1 VKRLAVL
8 LLARLVLV
16 GALLAPG
23 VAAAKDI
30 VADLVVHR
38 IEITSGFSGA
48 ALTLFG
54 AVNEKGEAVAVVRG
68 PTAPGGGLVGST
80 VEVRQKTRNF
90 GVWMSGPHVRFDNVP
105 GFYAIAASRPLE
117 EILTFDMLD
126 RYQLGIGEL
135 KLPAVEASAP
145 NISDFAGALLRIRQR
160 LGLYTD
166 KVGHISFIG
175 DRLFRTSFAFPSTVP
190 TGIYNVDVYLVR
202 DGKIVDAQS
211 FTLLVNR
218 AGFSADI
225 YNFAH
230 RNGLAY
236 GVIAVLTA
244 LVFGWIAHLA
254 FRRR

>member
-1 VKRLAVL
+1 VKRRACLML
-8 LLARLVLV
+8 LLMLLLPATAR
-16 GALLAPG
+16 
-23 VAAAKDI
+23 AKDI

-48 ALTLFG
+48 ELTLFG
-54 AVNEKGEAVAVVRG
+54 AVNEKGDAVAVVRG
-68 PTAPGGGLVGST
+68 PTAPGGGLVGGT
-80 VEVRQKTRNF
+80 VEVRQKTRTL
-90 GVWMSGPHVRFDNVP
+90 GIWMTGAHVKFENVP

-126 RYQLGIGEL
+126 RYQLGIGEV
-135 KLPAVEASAP
+135 KLGATEATAP
-145 NISDFAGALLRIRQR
+145 NISDYAGALIRIRQH
-160 LGLYTD
+160 LGLYAD
-166 KVGHISFIG
+166 KVEHISFIG
-175 DRLFRTSFAFPSTVP
+175 DRLFRTSFTFPSTVP

-211 FTLLVNR
+211 FPLLVNR

-225 YNFAH
+225 YDFAH
-230 RNGLAY
+230 RNGAAY

-244 LVFGWIAHLA
+244 LFFGWIAHLA

>member
-1 VKRLAVL
+1 MRPLAL
-8 LLARLVLV
+8 LLALL
-16 GALLAPG
+16 ALLAPG
-23 VAAAKDI
+23 EARAKEI
-30 VADLVVHR
+30 VADLVMHR

-48 ALTLFG
+48 ELTLFG
-54 AVNEKGEAVAVVRG
+54 AVGEKGDAVAVVRG
-68 PTAPGGGLVGST
+68 PTAPGGGLVGSA
-80 VEVRQKTRNF
+80 VEVRRKSRTL
-90 GVWMSGPHVRFDNVP
+90 GIWMTGEHVRFENAP

-135 KLPAVEASAP
+135 KLTATEASAP
-145 NISDFAGALLRIRQR
+145 NISEFAGALLRIRER
-160 LGLYTD
+160 AGLYSA

-211 FTLLVNR
+211 FPLLVNR

-225 YNFAH
+225 YDFAH
-230 RNGLAY
+230 RNGAAY

-244 LVFGWIAHLA
+244 LFFGWIAHLA

>member
-1 VKRLAVL
+1 VRRLALILSLIV
-8 LLARLVLV
+8 
-16 GALLAPG
+16 ALIVPHA
-23 VAAAKDI
+23 VAAKDI

-48 ALTLFG
+48 ELILFG
-54 AVNEKGEAVAVVRG
+54 AVNEKGDAVAVVRG
-68 PTAPGGGLVGST
+68 PTAPGGGLVGGT
-80 VEVRQKTRNF
+80 VEVRQKTRNL
-90 GVWMSGPHVRFDNVP
+90 GIWMSGPHVRFENVP

-135 KLPAVEASAP
+135 KLPATEATAP
-145 NISDFAGALLRIRQR
+145 NISDYTSALLRIRQH
-160 LGLYTD
+160 LGLYAD
-166 KVGHISFIG
+166 KVEHISFIG

-211 FTLLVNR
+211 FPLLVNR

-244 LVFGWIAHLA
+244 LLFGWIAHLA

>member
-1 VKRLAVL
+1 LAL
-8 LLARLVLV
+8 LVLAPLV
-16 GALLAPG
+16 LIGALALPSTAW
-23 VAAAKDI
+23 AKDI

-48 ALTLFG
+48 ELLLFG
-54 AVNEKGEAVAVVRG
+54 AVNDKGDAVAVVRG
-68 PTAPGGGLVGST
+68 PTAPGGGLVGSA

-90 GVWMSGPHVRFDNVP
+90 GIWMSGPHVRFDNVP

-135 KLPAVEASAP
+135 KLTATEATAP
-145 NISDFAGALLRIRQR
+145 NISDYAGALLRIRQR
-160 LGLYTD
+160 LGLYTE

-175 DRLFRTSFAFPSTVP
+175 DRLFRTSIAFPSTVP

-211 FTLLVNR
+211 FPLLVNR

-236 GVIAVLTA
+236 GLIAVLTA

>member
-1 VKRLAVL
+1 VRRLAL
-8 LLARLVLV
+8 LLVIP
-16 GALLAPG
+16 ALLLSG
-23 VAAAKDI
+23 AAEAKDI

-48 ALTLFG
+48 ELTLFG
-54 AVNEKGEAVAVVRG
+54 AIDEKGDAVAVVRG
-68 PTAPGGGLVGST
+68 PVAPGGGLVGGS
-80 VEVRQKTRNF
+80 VEVRQKTRTL
-90 GVWMSGPHVRFDNVP
+90 GIWMTGTHVTFESVP
-105 GFYAIAASRPLE
+105 GFYAIAASRPLG
-117 EILTFDMLD
+117 EILTLDMLD
-126 RYQLGIGEL
+126 RYQLGLAEL
-135 KLPAVEASAP
+135 KLNATEATAP
-145 NISDFAGALLRIRQR
+145 NISDYGAALVRIRERQ
-160 LGLYTD
+160 GLYAD

-211 FTLLVNR
+211 FPLLVNR

-230 RNGLAY
+230 RNGAAY
-236 GVIAVLTA
+236 GLIAVLTA
-244 LVFGWIAHLA
+244 LFFGWTAHLA

>member
-1 VKRLAVL
+1 
-8 LLARLVLV
+8 
-16 GALLAPG
+16 
-23 VAAAKDI
+23 
-30 VADLVVHR
+30 
-38 IEITSGFSGA
+38 
-48 ALTLFG
+48 
-54 AVNEKGEAVAVVRG
+54 
-68 PTAPGGGLVGST
+68 
-80 VEVRQKTRNF
+80 
-90 GVWMSGPHVRFDNVP
+90 MSGPYVRFDDVP
-105 GFYAIAASRPLE
+105 GFYAVAASRPLH

-135 KLPAVEASAP
+135 KLPVTARPRPTSRTMPALCCGSASAWDSMP
-145 NISDFAGALLRIRQR
+145 TR
-160 LGLYTD
+160 
-166 KVGHISFIG
+166 VGHISFIG

-211 FTLLVNR
+211 FPLLVNR

-244 LVFGWIAHLA
+244 LIFGWIAHLA

>member
-1 VKRLAVL
+1 MRRLSALLVAL
-8 LLARLVLV
+8 LLLMP
-16 GALLAPG
+16 GAAF
-23 VAAAKDI
+23 AKDI

-38 IEITSGFSGA
+38 IEITSGFAGA
-48 ALTLFG
+48 QLTLFG
-54 AVNEKGEAVAVVRG
+54 AVNDKGDAVAVVRG
-68 PTAPGGGLVGST
+68 PTAPGGGLVGGS
-80 VEVRQKTRNF
+80 VEVRQKTRTL
-90 GVWMSGPHVRFDNVP
+90 GIWMTGQHVRFENVP

-126 RYQLGIGEL
+126 RYQLGVGEL
-135 KLPAVEASAP
+135 KLPATAATAP
-145 NISDFAGALLRIRQR
+145 NIADYSAALLRIRQN
-160 LGLYTD
+160 LGLYAAKT
-166 KVGHISFIG
+166 GHISFIG
-175 DRLFRTSFAFPSTVP
+175 DRLFRTSFTLPSTVP

-211 FTLLVNR
+211 FPLLVNR

-236 GVIAVLTA
+236 GVIAVFTA
-244 LVFGWIAHLA
+244 LLFGWIAHLA

>member
-1 VKRLAVL
+1 VIRRLAVITL
-8 LLARLVLV
+8 TL
-16 GALLAPG
+16 ALLVPR
-23 VAAAKDI
+23 AAVAKDI

-48 ALTLFG
+48 ELTLFG
-54 AVNEKGEAVAVVRG
+54 AVNEKGDAVAVVRG
-68 PTAPGGGLVGST
+68 PTAPGGGLVGGT
-80 VEVRQKTRNF
+80 VEVRQKTRTL
-90 GVWMSGPHVRFDNVP
+90 GIWMTGAHVRFESVP

-135 KLPAVEASAP
+135 KLPATAATAP
-145 NISDFAGALLRIRQR
+145 NISDYAGALLRIRQH
-160 LGLYTD
+160 LGLYAV

-211 FTLLVNR
+211 FPLLVNR

-230 RNGLAY
+230 RNGAAY
-236 GVIAVLTA
+236 GVIAVFTA
-244 LVFGWIAHLA
+244 LLFGWIAHLA

>member
-1 VKRLAVL
+1 VKRLAL
-8 LLARLVLV
+8 LLLICAVM
-16 GALLAPG
+16 APG
-23 VAAAKDI
+23 AASAKDI

-48 ALTLFG
+48 ELLLFG
-54 AVNEKGEAVAVVRG
+54 AVNDKGDAVAVVRG
-68 PTAPGGGLVGST
+68 PNAPGGGLLGGT
-80 VEVRQKTRNF
+80 VEVRQKTRNL
-90 GVWMSGPHVRFDNVP
+90 GIWMSGAHVRFENVP

-135 KLPAVEASAP
+135 KLPASAASAP
-145 NISDFAGALLRIRQR
+145 NIADFAAALLRIRER
-160 LGLYTD
+160 LGLYTE

-211 FTLLVNR
+211 FPLLVNR

-236 GVIAVLTA
+236 GVIAVFTA
-244 LVFGWIAHLA
+244 LIFGWIAHLA

>member
-1 VKRLAVL
+1 VKRLAL
-8 LLARLVLV
+8 LLLICAVM
-16 GALLAPG
+16 APG
-23 VAAAKDI
+23 AASAKDI

-48 ALTLFG
+48 ELLLFG
-54 AVNEKGEAVAVVRG
+54 AVNDKGDAVAVVRG
-68 PTAPGGGLVGST
+68 PNAPGGGLLGGT
-80 VEVRQKTRNF
+80 VEVRQKTRNL
-90 GVWMSGPHVRFDNVP
+90 GIWMSGAHVRFENVP

-135 KLPAVEASAP
+135 KLPASEASAP
-145 NISDFAGALLRIRQR
+145 NIADFAAALLRIRER
-160 LGLYTD
+160 LGLYTE

-211 FTLLVNR
+211 FPLLVNR

-230 RNGLAY
+230 RNGFAY
-236 GVIAVLTA
+236 GVIAVFTA
-244 LVFGWIAHLA
+244 LIFGWIAHLA

>member
-1 VKRLAVL
+1 MRRLALL
-8 LLARLVLV
+8 LLA
-16 GALLAPG
+16 LLAWTS
-23 VAAAKDI
+23 AASAKDI

-48 ALTLFG
+48 ELLLFG
-54 AVNEKGEAVAVVRG
+54 AVNDKGDAVAVVHG
-68 PTAPGGGLVGST
+68 PTAPGGGLVGGT
-80 VEVRQKTRNF
+80 VEVRQKTRNL
-90 GVWMSGPHVRFDNVP
+90 GIWMSGAHVRFENVP

-135 KLPAVEASAP
+135 KLSATAASAP
-145 NISDFAGALLRIRQR
+145 NISDFAGALLRIRQH
-160 LGLYTD
+160 LGLYTE

-211 FTLLVNR
+211 FPLLVNR

-230 RNGLAY
+230 RNGFAY

-244 LVFGWIAHLA
+244 LIFGWIAHLA

>member
-1 VKRLAVL
+1 VTRCIAAL
-8 LLARLVLV
+8 LLIL
-16 GALLAPG
+16 ALLVPG
-23 VAAAKDI
+23 VASAKDI

-48 ALTLFG
+48 ELTLFG
-54 AVNEKGEAVAVVRG
+54 AVNEKGDAVAVVRG

-80 VEVRQKTRNF
+80 VEVRQKTRTL
-90 GVWMSGPHVRFDNVP
+90 GIWMTGAHVRFENVP

-135 KLPAVEASAP
+135 KLPAVAATAP
-145 NISDFAGALLRIRQR
+145 NISDYAGALLRIRQH
-160 LGLYTD
+160 LGLYAA
-166 KVGHISFIG
+166 KVAHISFIG

-211 FTLLVNR
+211 FPLLVNR

-230 RNGLAY
+230 RNGAAY
-236 GVIAVLTA
+236 GVIAVFTA
-244 LVFGWIAHLA
+244 LLFGWIAHLA

>member
-1 VKRLAVL
+1 MRRLALL
-8 LLARLVLV
+8 LLAC
-16 GALLAPG
+16 AFLLPG
-23 VAAAKDI
+23 TAQAKDI

-48 ALTLFG
+48 ELTLFG
-54 AVNEKGEAVAVVRG
+54 AVG
-68 PTAPGGGLVGST
+68 PRTTATASPFSSTAPGGGLVGGT
-80 VEVRQKTRNF
+80 VEVRQKTRTL
-90 GVWMSGPHVRFDNVP
+90 GIWMTGAHVKFEYVP

-126 RYQLGIGEL
+126 RYQLGIGEV
-135 KLPAVEASAP
+135 KLAATQATAP
-145 NISDFAGALLRIRQR
+145 NISDYAGALLRIRQR

-175 DRLFRTSFAFPSTVP
+175 DRLFRTSFTFPSTVP

-211 FTLLVNR
+211 FPLLVNR

-230 RNGLAY
+230 RNGAAY

-244 LVFGWIAHLA
+244 LLFGWIAHLA

>member
-1 VKRLAVL
+1 VKAWLARAVL
-8 LLARLVLV
+8 AL
-16 GALLAPG
+16 ALLAPG
-23 VAAAKDI
+23 VASAKDI

-48 ALTLFG
+48 ELTLFG
-54 AVNEKGEAVAVVRG
+54 AVDEKGDAVAVVRG
-68 PTAPGGGLVGST
+68 PSIPGGGLVGGT
-80 VEVRQKTRNF
+80 VEVRRKTRTL
-90 GVWMSGPHVRFDNVP
+90 GIWMTGPHVRFENVP

-126 RYQLGIGEL
+126 RYQLGLGEL
-135 KLPAVEASAP
+135 KLTATEATAP
-145 NISDFAGALLRIRQR
+145 DIAEYASALLRIRQH
-160 LGLYTD
+160 LGLYAG

-175 DRLFRTSFAFPSTVP
+175 DRLFRTSLAFPSTVP

-211 FTLLVNR
+211 FPLLVNR

-230 RNGLAY
+230 RNGAAY
-236 GVIAVLTA
+236 GVIAVFTA
-244 LVFGWIAHLA
+244 LLFGWIAHLA

>member
-1 VKRLAVL
+1 VRRLALL
-8 LLARLVLV
+8 LLA
-16 GALLAPG
+16 LLAWTS
-23 VAAAKDI
+23 AASAKDI

-48 ALTLFG
+48 ELLLFG
-54 AVNEKGEAVAVVRG
+54 AVNDKGDAVAVVHG
-68 PTAPGGGLVGST
+68 PTAPGGGLVGGT
-80 VEVRQKTRNF
+80 VEVRQKTRNL
-90 GVWMSGPHVRFDNVP
+90 GIWMSGAHVRFENVP

-135 KLPAVEASAP
+135 KLSATAASAP
-145 NISDFAGALLRIRQR
+145 NISDFAGALLRIRQH
-160 LGLYTD
+160 LGLYTE

-211 FTLLVNR
+211 FPLLVNR

-230 RNGLAY
+230 RNGFAY

-244 LVFGWIAHLA
+244 LIFGWIAHLA

>member
-1 VKRLAVL
+1 VKRLAL
-8 LLARLVLV
+8 LLLICAVM
-16 GALLAPG
+16 APG
-23 VAAAKDI
+23 AASAKDI

-48 ALTLFG
+48 ELLLFG
-54 AVNEKGEAVAVVRG
+54 AVNDKGDAVAVVRG
-68 PTAPGGGLVGST
+68 PNAPGGGLLGGT
-80 VEVRQKTRNF
+80 VEVRQKTRNL
-90 GVWMSGPHVRFDNVP
+90 GIWMSGAHVRFENVP

-135 KLPAVEASAP
+135 KLPASEASAP
-145 NISDFAGALLRIRQR
+145 NIADFAAALLRIRER
-160 LGLYTD
+160 LGLYTE

-211 FTLLVNR
+211 FPLLVNR

-236 GVIAVLTA
+236 GVIAVFTA
-244 LVFGWIAHLA
+244 LIFGWIAHLA

>member
-48 ALTLFG
+48 ELLLFG
-54 AVNEKGEAVAVVRG
+54 AVNEKGDAVAVVRG

-90 GVWMSGPHVRFDNVP
+90 GIWMSGPYVRFENVP

-126 RYQLGIGEL
+126 RYQLGLGEL
-135 KLPAVEASAP
+135 KLPATVATAP
-145 NISDFAGALLRIRQR
+145 NISDYASALLRIRQH

-211 FTLLVNR
+211 FPLLVNR

-244 LVFGWIAHLA
+244 LIFGWIAHLA

>member
-1 VKRLAVL
+1 VTRLAVL
-8 LLARLVLV
+8 LLALVCTA
-16 GALLAPG
+16 GA
-23 VAAAKDI
+23 AASAKDI

-48 ALTLFG
+48 ELTLFG
-54 AVNEKGEAVAVVRG
+54 AVDEKGDAVAVVRG
-68 PTAPGGGLVGST
+68 PAAPGGGLVGGA
-80 VEVRQKTRNF
+80 VEVRQKTRNL
-90 GVWMSGPHVRFDNVP
+90 GIWMTGPHVRFDNVP

-126 RYQLGIGEL
+126 RYQLGVNEL
-135 KLPAVEASAP
+135 KMPATAATAP
-145 NISDFAGALLRIRQR
+145 NIADYTRALIRIRQH
-160 LGLYTD
+160 LGLYAD

-202 DGKIVDAQS
+202 GGKIVDAQS
-211 FTLLVNR
+211 FPLLVNR

-244 LVFGWIAHLA
+244 LLFGWIAHLA